1 MRIIHKSISFALLL
15 LASIIQISAQH
26 DCEVDAT
33 TEDKEIFER
42 YIATSKE
49 WKSLSPEEVIIN
61 TAKFFLGTPYVAST
75 LEKEPERLVVN
86 LRKMDCTTF
95 VETVL
100 SLSQTVHSDNHTPT
114 FETFCNNLR
123 NLRYRDGKVDGYAS
137 RIHYTTDWIYVNS
150 RKGLVEDIT
159 ESLGGEVLQLKLSL
173 MSTHPDS
180 YKQMKDNPALIEAI
194 ANKEKEINKR
204 SYYYIPESKINAKS
218 SEVKDGDM
226 VCFTTSIEGLDTSHV
241 GIAHWV
247 KGELTFIHASSTKK
261 QVIVNDDNI
270 QAYTEEVRRNNGVM
284 FIRPL
289 LVH

>member
-15 LASIIQISAQH
+15 LASIIHISAQQC
-26 DCEVDAT
+26 CEVDAT
-33 TEDKEIFER
+33 AEDKAIFER
-42 YIATSKE
+42 YITASKKWE
-49 WKSLSPEEVIIN
+49 SLSSEDVIIN
-61 TAKFFLGTPYVAST
+61 TAKFFLGIPYVAAT
-75 LEKEPERLVVN
+75 LEKEPERLVIN
-86 LRKMDCTTF
+86 LREMDCTTF
-95 VETVL
+95 VENVL
-100 SLSQTVHSDNHTPT
+100 SLSQTVRSNNPT
-114 FETFCNNLR
+114 FEAFCNNLR

-159 ESLGGEVLQLKLSL
+159 KSLGGEVLRLKLSF

-194 ANKEKEINKR
+194 AAKEKEINKR
-204 SYYYIPESKINAKS
+204 SYYYIPESEINAKS
-218 SEVKDGDM
+218 SGVKNGDV

-247 KGELTFIHASSTKK
+247 NGELTFIHASSTKK
-261 QVIVNDDNI
+261 HVIVNDDNI
-270 QAYTEEVRRNNGVM
+270 QAYTEGIRRNSGVM

-289 LVH
+289 LVN